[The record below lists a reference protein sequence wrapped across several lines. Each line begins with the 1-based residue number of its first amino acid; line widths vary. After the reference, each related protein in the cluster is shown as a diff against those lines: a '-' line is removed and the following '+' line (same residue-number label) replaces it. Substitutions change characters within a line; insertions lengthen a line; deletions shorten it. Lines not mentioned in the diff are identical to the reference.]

1 MENDEAKNNEIFH
14 GKLIGTKWLLNLF
27 FLASMFSMFSVIGSC
42 GNEAVA
48 GMGTNAGAGR
58 ADLRHQKG
66 L

>member
-1 MENDEAKNNEIFH
+1 
-14 GKLIGTKWLLNLF
+14 
-27 FLASMFSMFSVIGSC
+27 MFSMFSVIGSC

-58 ADLRHQKG
+58 GGEIAGGEKTGGAGGG